1 MRYTNVVVSRR
12 GDSGGIEV
20 TTRES
25 APPGPGQVLIRL
37 VAAGVSYG
45 DVLLREGVIPGA
57 PKPPFVPG
65 YDAAGVVEAVGDGV
79 SGLAAG
85 QWVCAIVRG
94 GGYSEFLTAPADR
107 VVPLPDG
114 VDPVEVAAMALN
126 YFVAYQMLHRVA
138 HARPGQTAMVH
149 GAAGGVGT
157 ALLELAALA
166 GVKCFGSASPGK
178 REVVTSLGAE
188 YIDYRAEDF
197 VNVVRGRPGWALDD
211 TFDCKHGHPRGG
223 VDMVFDAVGGTH
235 FMRSYRALNRP
246 GTLVA
251 YGQSQALHE
260 GNARTGLAI
269 FGFLG
274 GIFAPKL
281 IPDGRRT
288 VFYNAWSLEKKE
300 PRAYRDDMT
309 KLLDLL
315 AAGEI
320 KPVIARTLPLS
331 EARAAQGL
339 LEKSAV
345 AGKIVLICDDDAPGE
360 RTRTEDPRERS
371 GRVEQRGSATS

>member
-1 MRYTNVVVSRR
+1 MRYTNVVVTRR
-12 GDSGGIEV
+12 GDLGGLEE
-20 TTRES
+20 TASES
-25 APPGPGQVLIRL
+25 VPPGPGQVLIRV

-65 YDAAGVVEAVGDGV
+65 YDATGVVDAVGAGV
-79 SGLAAG
+79 SGLAVG
-85 QWVCAIVRG
+85 QWVCAIVRN
-94 GGYSEFLTAPADR
+94 GGYTEFLTAPADR

-126 YFVAYQMLHRVA
+126 YFVGYQMLHRI
-138 HARPGQTAMVH
+138 ARAQPGQTAMVH

-157 ALLELAALA
+157 ALLQLAALA
-166 GVKCFGSASPGK
+166 GVTCYGSSSPSK
-178 REVVTSLGAE
+178 RGVVTSLGAE
-188 YIDYRAEDF
+188 YVDYRAEDF
-197 VNVVRGRPGWALDD
+197 VNVVRGRPGWALDAR
-211 TFDCKHGHPRGG
+211 FDCKHGHPGGG
-223 VDMVFDAVGGTH
+223 VDIMFDPVGGTH

-260 GNARTGLAI
+260 GKARTGLAV

-274 GIFAPKL
+274 GILAPKL

-288 VFYNAWSLEKKE
+288 VFYNAWSLEKKQ
-300 PRAYRDDMT
+300 PRAYREDMT
-309 KLLDLL
+309 RLLDML

-320 KPVIARTLPLS
+320 EPVVARTLPLS
-331 EARAAQGL
+331 QARTAQEL

-345 AGKIVLICDDDAPGE
+345 SGKIVLICDEAALGE
-360 RTRTEDPRERS
+360 RARTAEPRERS
-371 GRVEQRGSATS
+371 GRVDQSGSATS

>member
-1 MRYTNVVVSRR
+1 MKYTSVVVSRR
-12 GDSGGIEV
+12 GDSGGIEE
-20 TTRES
+20 TGRERV
-25 APPGPGQVLIRL
+25 PPGPGQVVIRV

-45 DVLLREGVIPGA
+45 DVLLREGIIPGA

-65 YDAAGVVEAVGDGV
+65 YDATGVVDAVGPGV
-79 SGLAAG
+79 SGLAVG
-85 QWVCAIVRG
+85 QPVCAIVRN
-94 GGYSEFLTAPADR
+94 GGYAEFLTAPADR

-138 HARPGQTAMVH
+138 RARPGQTAMVH

-157 ALLELAALA
+157 ALLQLAALA
-166 GVKCFGSASPGK
+166 GVTCYGSASSAK
-178 REVVTSLGAE
+178 RDIVTSLGAE

-197 VNVVRGRPGWALDD
+197 VNVVRGRPGWALDAR
-211 TFDCKHGHPRGG
+211 FDCKHGHPSGG
-223 VDMVFDAVGGTH
+223 VDVMFDAVGGTH
-235 FMRSYRALNRP
+235 FMRSYRGLNRH

-260 GNARTGLAI
+260 GKARTGLAI

-274 GIFAPKL
+274 GIITPKL

-300 PRAYRDDMT
+300 PRAYREDMT
-309 KLLDLL
+309 KLLEML

-320 KPVIARTLPLS
+320 KPIIARTLPLS
-331 EARAAQGL
+331 QARAAHEL
-339 LEKSAV
+339 LERSAV
-345 AGKIVLICDDDAPGE
+345 SGKIVLICDEAVLNE
-360 RTRTEDPRERS
+360 RSRAEGPSERS
-371 GRVEQRGSATS
+371 GRVEQRRSATS

>member
-1 MRYTNVVVSRR
+1 MKYTNVVVSRR

-25 APPGPGQVLIRL
+25 APPGPGQVLIRVL
-37 VAAGVSYG
+37 AAGVSYG

-65 YDAAGVVEAVGDGV
+65 YDATGVVEAVGAGV
-79 SGLAAG
+79 SGLAVG
-85 QWVCAIVRG
+85 QRVCAIVRN
-94 GGYSEFLTAPADR
+94 GGYAEFLTAPADR

-114 VDPVEVAAMALN
+114 VDPVDVAAMALN

-138 HARPGQTAMVH
+138 QARPGQTAMVH

-157 ALLELAALA
+157 ALLQLAALA
-166 GVKCFGSASPGK
+166 GVKCYGSASSSK
-178 REVVTSLGAE
+178 RDVVTSLGAE
-188 YIDYRAEDF
+188 YIDYRVEDF
-197 VNVVRGRPGWALDD
+197 ENVVRGRAGWALD
-211 TFDCKHGHPRGG
+211 TRFDCKHGHPHGG

-246 GTLVA
+246 GILVA
-251 YGQSQALHE
+251 YGQSQALKD
-260 GNARTGLAI
+260 GKSQTVLAI
-269 FGFLG
+269 WGFLG
-274 GIFAPKL
+274 GIFARKL
-281 IPDGRRT
+281 VPDGRRT

-300 PRAYRDDMT
+300 PQAYREDMT
-309 KLLDLL
+309 KLLDML

-320 KPVIARTLPLS
+320 KPVIAQTLPLS
-331 EARAAQGL
+331 QAQAAQEL

-345 AGKIVLICDDDAPGE
+345 SGKIVLTCDEAALSE
-360 RTRTEDPRERS
+360 RSRTEDTRERS
-371 GRVEQRGSATS
+371 GRVE